1 MLQRF
6 KQLTLAVI
14 VAHCFTA
21 ASASEP
27 ENDWQPVPVEIQKTA
42 TGWQLLRGGEPYF
55 VRGAG
60 GDVYKLDLLQS
71 LGANAIRTWG
81 VGDGS
86 VLDEAHARGMTVL
99 LCLDIAPER
108 LGFDYDDTDAVN
120 AQLERARLAVRQY
133 KNHPALLGWMIGN
146 ELNLMH
152 TNPKVWDAV
161 NDISKMIHEE
171 DGLHPTTTAL
181 AGLGEDT
188 YSLIQTRAPDLD
200 FLSTQVYGM
209 LTVLHEHVASIGVE
223 MPIMVTEWGTVGH
236 WELPQT
242 DWGAPLELTSTE
254 KAAHYLKGYELAIAP
269 FPDQV
274 LGSFVFLWGQ
284 KQERTPTWYGMFTL
298 NGEITEP
305 VDAAQKLWSG
315 QWPENRAPYIDGLFL
330 DDQAA
335 SESVLLKA
343 GAAYP
348 ILVEAGDID
357 SERLSIEWVVME
369 ESQAKEIGGDREVTP
384 ATLRGLIASASAET
398 ILRAPGAPGAYRLF
412 VYVRDPEGKVA
423 HANLPFKVEA

>member
-236 WELPQT
+236 WELPHT
-242 DWGAPLELTSTE
+242 EWGAPLELTSTE

-335 SESVLLKA
+335 AESVLLKA

-398 ILRAPGAPGAYRLF
+398 ILRAPEAPGAYRLF

>member
-6 KQLTLAVI
+6 KQLALAVI

-369 ESQAKEIGGDREVTP
+369 ESQAKEIGGDREVIP
-384 ATLRGLIASASAET
+384 ATLQGLVASASAET
-398 ILRAPGAPGAYRLF
+398 ILSAPDAPGAYRLF

>member
-6 KQLTLAVI
+6 KQLTLTVI

-55 VRGAG
+55 VKGAG
-60 GDVYKLDLLQS
+60 GDVYKLDLLKS

-120 AQLERARLAVRQY
+120 AQLERARSAVRRY

-209 LTVLHEHVASIGVE
+209 LTVLHEHVASIGVD

-242 DWGAPLELTSTE
+242 EWGAPLELTSTE
-254 KAAHYLKGYELAIAP
+254 KAAHYLKGYQLAIAP

-298 NGEITEP
+298 NGEVTEP

-330 DDQAA
+330 DEQAA
-335 SESVLLKA
+335 SESVLLQP
-343 GAAYP
+343 GADYP

-369 ESQAKEIGGDREVTP
+369 DSQAKEIGGDREVIP
-384 ATLRGLIASASAET
+384 ATLRGLVASASAET
-398 ILRAPGAPGAYRLF
+398 VLRAPEAPGAYRLF

-423 HANLPFKVEA
+423 HANLPFKVQA

>member
-1 MLQRF
+1 MLQRL
-6 KQLTLAVI
+6 KKLTLTIVI
-14 VAHCFTA
+14 AHCFTA
-21 ASASEP
+21 VSASEP
-27 ENDWQPVPVEIQKTA
+27 ENDWKPVPVEIQKTA

-55 VRGAG
+55 VKGAG
-60 GDVYKLDLLQS
+60 GDVYKLDLLKS

-120 AQLERARLAVRQY
+120 AQLERARSAVRQY

-209 LTVLHEHVASIGVE
+209 LPVLHEHVASIGVE

-254 KAAHYLKGYELAIAP
+254 KAAHYLKGYELAIVP

-315 QWPENRAPYIDGLFL
+315 QWPENRAPYIEGLFL

-335 SESVLLKA
+335 SESVLLRP
-343 GAAYP
+343 GADYP

-357 SERLSIEWVVME
+357 SERLSIEWVVMG
-369 ESQAKEIGGDREVTP
+369 ESQAKEIGGDREMIP
-384 ATLRGLIASASAET
+384 ETLRGLVASASAET
-398 ILRAPGAPGAYRLF
+398 ILSAPKAPGAYRLF

>member
-6 KQLTLAVI
+6 KQLILAII
-14 VAHCFTA
+14 VAHCSTA

-55 VRGAG
+55 VKGAG
-60 GDVYKLDLLQS
+60 GDVYKLDLLKS

-108 LGFDYDDTDAVN
+108 LGFDYDNTDAVA
-120 AQLERARLAVRQY
+120 AQLERARSAVRQY

-209 LTVLHEHVASIGVE
+209 LTVLHEHVASIGVD

-254 KAAHYLKGYELAIAP
+254 KAAHYLKGYDLAIAP
-269 FPDQV
+269 FPDQI

-315 QWPENRAPYIDGLFL
+315 QWPENRAPYIDGLFWMIRRPRRVCCFSL
-330 DDQAA
+330 
-335 SESVLLKA
+335 E
-343 GAAYP
+343 P
-348 ILVEAGDID
+348 
-357 SERLSIEWVVME
+357 
-369 ESQAKEIGGDREVTP
+369 
-384 ATLRGLIASASAET
+384 T
-398 ILRAPGAPGAYRLF
+398 I
-412 VYVRDPEGKVA
+412 
-423 HANLPFKVEA
+423 

>member
-14 VAHCFTA
+14 VAHGFTV
-21 ASASEP
+21 ASASKP
-27 ENDWQPVPVEIQKTA
+27 GNDWQPVPVEIQKTA

-55 VRGAG
+55 VKGAG
-60 GDVYKLDLLQS
+60 GDVYKLDLLKS

-120 AQLERARLAVRQY
+120 AQLERARSAVRQY

-209 LTVLHEHVASIGVE
+209 LTVLHEHVDSIGVD

-242 DWGAPLELTSTE
+242 EWGAPLELTSTE
-254 KAAHYLKGYELAIAP
+254 KAAHYLKGYQLAIAP

-335 SESVLLKA
+335 SESVLLEP
-343 GAAYP
+343 GADYP

-357 SERLSIEWVVME
+357 SEQLSIEWVVME
-369 ESQAKEIGGDREVTP
+369 ESQAKEIGGDREVIP
-384 ATLRGLIASASAET
+384 ETLRGLVASASAET
-398 ILRAPGAPGAYRLF
+398 ILRAPKAPGAYRLF

>member
-1 MLQRF
+1 VLQRF

-152 TNPKVWDAV
+152 TNPKDWDAV

-188 YSLIQTRAPDLD
+188 YSLIQNRAPDLD

-209 LTVLHEHVASIGVE
+209 LTVLHEHVASIGVD

-242 DWGAPLELTSTE
+242 EWGAPLELTSTE

-335 SESVLLKA
+335 SESVLLEP
-343 GAAYP
+343 GADYP

-357 SERLSIEWVVME
+357 SEQLSFEWVVME

-398 ILRAPGAPGAYRLF
+398 ILRAPEAPGAYRLF

>member
-1 MLQRF
+1 VLQRF
-6 KQLTLAVI
+6 KQLTLTVI

-55 VRGAG
+55 VKGAG
-60 GDVYKLDLLQS
+60 GDVYKLDLLKS

-120 AQLERARLAVRQY
+120 AQLERARSAVRRY

-209 LTVLHEHVASIGVE
+209 LTVLHEHVASIGVD

-254 KAAHYLKGYELAIAP
+254 KAAHYLKGYQLAIAP

-335 SESVLLKA
+335 SKSVLLQP
-343 GAAYP
+343 GADYP

-357 SERLSIEWVVME
+357 REQLSIEWVVME
-369 ESQAKEIGGDREVTP
+369 ESQAKEIGGDREVIP
-384 ATLRGLIASASAET
+384 GTLRGLVESASAET
-398 ILRAPGAPGAYRLF
+398 VLRAPDAPGAYRLF

>member
-14 VAHCFTA
+14 VAHGFTV
-21 ASASEP
+21 ASASKP
-27 ENDWQPVPVEIQKTA
+27 GNDWQPVPVEIQKTA

-55 VRGAG
+55 VKGAG
-60 GDVYKLDLLQS
+60 GDVYKLDLLKS

-120 AQLERARLAVRQY
+120 AQLERARSAVRQY

-188 YSLIQTRAPDLD
+188 YSLIQTRVPDLD

-209 LTVLHEHVASIGVE
+209 LTVLHEHVASIGVD

-242 DWGAPLELTSTE
+242 EWGAPLELTSTE
-254 KAAHYLKGYELAIAP
+254 KAAHYLKGYHLAIAP

-305 VDAAQKLWSG
+305 VDTAQKLWSG
-315 QWPENRAPYIDGLFL
+315 QWPKNRAPYIDGLFL

-335 SESVLLKA
+335 SESVLLEP
-343 GAAYP
+343 GADYP

-384 ATLRGLIASASAET
+384 TTLPDLVESASAET
-398 ILRAPGAPGAYRLF
+398 ILRAPMAPGAYRLF

>member
-6 KQLTLAVI
+6 KQLILAVI
-14 VAHCFTA
+14 VAHGFTV
-21 ASASEP
+21 ASASKP
-27 ENDWQPVPVEIQKTA
+27 GNDWQPVPVEIKKTA

-55 VRGAG
+55 VKGAG
-60 GDVYKLDLLQS
+60 GDVYKLDLLKS

-86 VLDEAHARGMTVL
+86 ALDEAHARGMTVL

-120 AQLERARLAVRQY
+120 AQLERARSAVRQY

-209 LTVLHEHVASIGVE
+209 LTVLHEHVASIGVD

-254 KAAHYLKGYELAIAP
+254 KAAHYLKGYDLAIAP

-305 VDAAQKLWSG
+305 VDTAQKLWSG
-315 QWPENRAPYIDGLFL
+315 QWPENRAPYIGGLFL
-330 DDQAA
+330 DDQVA
-335 SESVLLKA
+335 SESVLLKP
-343 GAAYP
+343 GADYP

-369 ESQAKEIGGDREVTP
+369 ESQAKEIGGDREVIPT
-384 ATLRGLIASASAET
+384 TLPDLVESASAET
-398 ILRAPGAPGAYRLF
+398 ILRAPMAPGAYRLF

>member
-21 ASASEP
+21 VSASEP
-27 ENDWQPVPVEIQKTA
+27 QNDWQPVPVEIRKTA
-42 TGWQLLRGGEPYF
+42 TGWQLLRDGEPYF
-55 VRGAG
+55 VKGAG
-60 GDVYKLDLLQS
+60 GDVYKLDLLES

-120 AQLERARLAVRQY
+120 AQLERARSAVRRY

-209 LTVLHEHVASIGVE
+209 LTVLHEHVASIGVD

-254 KAAHYLKGYELAIAP
+254 KAAHYVKGYELAIAP

-335 SESVLLKA
+335 SESVLLEP
-343 GAAYP
+343 GADYP

-357 SERLSIEWVVME
+357 SEQLSIEWVVME
-369 ESQAKEIGGDREVTP
+369 ESQAKEIGGDREVIP
-384 ATLRGLIASASAET
+384 GTLRGLVASASAET
-398 ILRAPGAPGAYRLF
+398 VLRAPDAPGAYRLF

-423 HANLPFKVEA
+423 HANLPFKVDA

>member
-6 KQLTLAVI
+6 KQLTLTVI

-55 VRGAG
+55 VKGAG
-60 GDVYKLDLLQS
+60 GDVYKLDLLRS

-120 AQLERARLAVRQY
+120 AQLERARSAVRRY

-335 SESVLLKA
+335 SESVLLEP
-343 GAAYP
+343 GADYP

-357 SERLSIEWVVME
+357 SEQLSIEWVVME
-369 ESQAKEIGGDREVTP
+369 ESQAKEIGGDREVIP
-384 ATLRGLIASASAET
+384 ATLLGLVASASAET
-398 ILRAPGAPGAYRLF
+398 VLRAPDAPGAYRLF